1 MGRESIINYI
11 PVVDAGDMPEDV
23 IDYCVDQE
31 WSTHYQNDIVQLYD
45 DGNPFAEWL
54 KANGYVFKSKKDD
67 HNNFDEIGILA
78 T

>member
-1 MGRESIINYI
+1 MNKKVIQTI
-11 PVVDAGDMPEDV
+11 PVVEAKDMPSDV

-31 WSTHYQNDIVQLYD
+31 WSTHSQNDIVQLYD

-54 KANGYVFKSKKDD
+54 KANGYVFIKQ
-67 HNNFDEIGILA
+67 NWGFNEVGILA